1 MSQSSGT
8 KEVIGHSPLHD
19 VRFDILEELKKLPV
33 QTGDIVFRLGNECY
47 CGLPFSR
54 LVAHLT
60 KSKFSHA
67 SLMFLEGDDI
77 YCLEINEKG
86 TQQYRMLDWV
96 DFSHKNGIAVYRIPN
111 LSEEDRE
118 RIYDECKKFLEL
130 DLDYAFDF
138 HNPNQTYCTKG
149 CVTVL
154 KNAGFDIF
162 TPCTPKEVLKPHTFI
177 FFLVINFIFG
187 KLFGACV
194 PIKHPSY
201 IVGNC
206 EIGMLASDKIEKIYE
221 YNK

>member
-1 MSQSSGT
+1 MSKSSER
-8 KEVIGHSPLHD
+8 KEPIGWSPLHD
-19 VRFDILEELKKLPV
+19 VRFKITKDLKDLPV
-33 QTGDIVFRLGNECY
+33 ETGDIIFRLGNESY
-47 CGLPFSR
+47 YGLPFSR

-60 KSKFSHA
+60 KSKYSHA
-67 SLMFLEGDDI
+67 SLIFLEGDDI
-77 YCLEINEKG
+77 YCLEINEQATK
-86 TQQYRMLDWV
+86 QYRMLDWL
-96 DFSHKNGIAVYRIPN
+96 DFSHKNGITVYRIPK
-111 LSEEDRE
+111 LSNEDRD

-138 HNPNQTYCTKG
+138 HNPDQTYCTKG

-162 TPCTPKEVLKPHTFI
+162 QCYTPKEILKPHSYI

-194 PIKHPSY
+194 PLKQPSY

-206 EIGMLASDKIEKIYE
+206 EKGMLSS
-221 YNK
+221 N